1 MRITGWHVGGFGL
14 LADQTVQDLPAGL
27 TVVHGPNEAG
37 KSTMLAFIRGVLFG
51 FPDGRSSERRYPP
64 LRGGQPGG
72 RLLIES
78 EDGRWII
85 ERSGTPFRLAISMPG
100 GAIGSKEDL
109 SGLLG
114 GADKELF
121 RNIFAFSL
129 EELSEFHALEG
140 EKVRERIF
148 ATPVIGAARSPSE
161 ASRALDNQR
170 SKLLKPRASSE
181 INDLKRLLRDTERA
195 MREAQRVAASYP
207 RAVRAEQEAA
217 REVER
222 LSRAWNET
230 QAEVA
235 HYERLSAAWP
245 DWSERSSAVEE
256 LAQIQV
262 PDGVAQDA
270 AQRLDEVLA
279 DIREARRGLRERQD
293 ELSGHLTRLE
303 KVSVD
308 DRLPPLA
315 AEAKDL
321 AARLS
326 VHEADRQRL
335 SEVKVALEVEESKV
349 HGELIILGPSWDRER
364 VARLD
369 VSIPTADE
377 VRTWNGRITE
387 AKDRERR
394 LALAID
400 ESGNELASHANERA
414 RLERELREFVDVERL
429 QVLDES
435 ERRARR
441 VSAFVADRAQTETK
455 LEYAARTL
463 EDRRMTIAA
472 LPVRSSAS
480 GPSPNVLLGLAAL
493 LALFAITMAVARQW
507 LAAGG
512 LAAAAVAIIA
522 VGIWGSAARGAGPP
536 VVAEQPG
543 AAEAL
548 REAQASLE
556 RQKAQLLDL
565 DAQIAEAASDL
576 ALPAKPSPLDVE
588 EALARI
594 SNQRD
599 TRTRADELSRQIGSV
614 VAKVREIE
622 DRLLEL
628 NGELGS
634 ARAESGELVKEWNV
648 WRAARGIPEPLAPEL
663 VTDLF
668 TSVHRCRESLGQ
680 LSGKE
685 REERE
690 LRRQLEDFEAAG
702 GQVLAAAGGEL
713 STGPALLTDLRILYG
728 RVIDDEGARKDQRG
742 LEAAIEGTKR
752 DVEEVE
758 DELRTAEAR
767 GAEILAEAGAADEAE
782 LRAFVSRLVRRGQL
796 EEKVAGCDRRIE
808 AQIGRGRDADEL
820 RTELDAGAVSEWELR
835 RQEVAEQAESLH
847 VQRDEAVRCH
857 QDSKQETARIGES
870 SDVARLET
878 EAEGIR
884 QQLSEA
890 ISRWNMATLARSLI
904 EATLSRFEREHQPK
918 VVARASVLFKDVTSG
933 RYQHLVARD
942 GILEA
947 LDEHDVRIDAGS
959 LSTGTVQQL
968 YLCMR
973 FGLAEEF
980 AERGTSLP
988 LIMDEVLVN
997 FDPERA
1003 RAMARAIVDV
1013 SARYQVLLFTCHPET
1028 VKTMQEISPEVRV
1041 IELARYGANA
1051 SKLVLQEAVV
1061 R

>member
-1 MRITGWHVGGFGL
+1 MRINGWHVGGFGL
-14 LADQTVQDLPAGL
+14 LADQTVQALPAGL

-72 RLLIES
+72 RLLVES
-78 EDGRWII
+78 EDGQWVI
-85 ERSGTPFRLAISMPG
+85 ERSGTPFRLAVSLPG
-100 GAIGSKEDL
+100 GAIGSKDDL

-161 ASRALDNQR
+161 AIRALDNQR
-170 SKLLKPRASSE
+170 SKLLKPRASSD
-181 INDLKRLLRDTERA
+181 ISDLKRSLRETERA

-222 LSRAWNET
+222 LSEAWSAA
-230 QAEVA
+230 QATVA

-245 DWSERSSAVEE
+245 DWSERSSALEE
-256 LAQIQV
+256 LATIQV
-262 PDGVAQDA
+262 PDGASQDA

-279 DIREARRGLRERQD
+279 DVREARRGLKERRE

-303 KVSVD
+303 RVSVD

-326 VHEADRQRL
+326 VYEADRQRL
-335 SEVKVALEVEESKV
+335 SEVKVAREAEESKLL
-349 HGELIILGPSWDRER
+349 GELSILGPAWDRGR
-364 VARLD
+364 VAELD
-369 VSIPTADE
+369 ISIPTADE
-377 VRTWNGRITE
+377 VRAWSARTTE
-387 AKDRERR
+387 AKDRETR
-394 LALAID
+394 LGLAID
-400 ESGNELASHANERA
+400 ESANQLASHANERA
-414 RLERELREFVDVERL
+414 RLETELLEFVEVEQL
-429 QVLDES
+429 QVLEAS
-435 ERRARR
+435 ERTARR
-441 VSAFVADRAQTETK
+441 VSAFVAERAQTETK
-455 LEYAARTL
+455 LEYATRTL

-472 LPVRSSAS
+472 LPVRSRAPGPSAS
-480 GPSPNVLLGLAAL
+480 ILLGLAGL
-493 LALFAITMAVARQW
+493 LALLAITMAVARQW
-507 LAAGG
+507 PAAGG
-512 LAAAAVAIIA
+512 VAAAAVAIVAI
-522 VGIWGSAARGAGPP
+522 GIWGGAARGGRPT
-536 VVAEQPG
+536 VVGEQPG

-556 RQKAQLLDL
+556 RHKAQLRDL
-565 DAQIAEAASDL
+565 DAQIADAASELD
-576 ALPAKPSPLDVE
+576 LPAKPSPLDVE
-588 EALARI
+588 EALGRI
-594 SNQRD
+594 TKQRD
-599 TRTRADELSRQIGSV
+599 ARTRADELSRQIGSV
-614 VAKVREIE
+614 AAKAHEIE

-628 NGELGS
+628 NRELGA
-634 ARAESGELVKEWNV
+634 ARAESGELGEEWNV
-648 WRAARGIPEPLAPEL
+648 WRVARGIPEPLAPEL
-663 VTDLF
+663 MTDLF

-690 LRRQLEDFEAAG
+690 LRHRLEEFEAAG
-702 GQVLAAAGGEL
+702 GEVLETSGGGR
-713 STGPALLTDLRILYG
+713 STGPALSTALRILYEG
-728 RVIDDEGARKDQRG
+728 VIADEGARKDRRG
-742 LEAAIEGTKR
+742 LEAAIEGTER

-767 GAEILAEAGAADEAE
+767 AAAVLGQAGAKDEAE
-782 LRAFVSRLVRRGQL
+782 LRELVARLARRGQL

-808 AQIGRGRDADEL
+808 AQIGRGTEADEL
-820 RTELDAGAVSEWELR
+820 RTELDAGALGEWEMR
-835 RQEVAEQAESLH
+835 RQEVAEQAQSLH
-847 VQRDEAVRCH
+847 LQRDDAVRRH

-878 EAEGIR
+878 EAEGMR
-884 QQLSEA
+884 QQLSDA
-890 ISRWNMATLARSLI
+890 ISRWNVATLARSLI

-918 VVARASVLFKDVTSG
+918 VVARASALFKEVTSG

-947 LDEHDVRIDAGS
+947 LDERDVRVDAAN

-980 AERGTSLP
+980 ADRGTSLP

-1013 SARYQVLLFTCHPET
+1013 SARHQVLLFTCHPET
-1028 VKTMQEISPEVRV
+1028 VKTMEEISPELRV
-1041 IELARYGANA
+1041 IELARYG
-1051 SKLVLQEAVV
+1051 
-1061 R
+1061 